1 MVLWTLEMT
10 GDARKAFARLD
21 PVVQRRVQTALE
33 NLATDPRAASNVKAL
48 VGSLGGRYRLR
59 VGDYRVVYEL
69 IDGRLVVLVIDIAH
83 RREVYRPR

>member
-1 MVLWTLEMT
+1 MWRLEYRS
-10 GDARKAFARLD
+10 DAEKAIERLD
-21 PVVQRRVQTALE
+21 KGTRLRVLSALE
-33 NLATDPRAASNVKAL
+33 RLARDPRAASNVKAL